1 MLNETIAEMQD
12 RMTKTIE
19 ALQSDL
25 QSIRTGRASPSLVDK
40 LMVDYYGTPT
50 PLQQIASVSA
60 PEAQL
65 VAIRPFAPN
74 DIPDIEKAIIA
85 SDIGITPSNDGQ
97 QIRLVIPPLTEERRR
112 DLVKQVS
119 KRAEDARI
127 SVRNIRRDVNSDL
140 KEMEKENMLTEDD
153 LRLGQDKVQDQTN
166 DFINQVDSVAKSKED
181 EIMTI

>member
-1 MLNETIAEMQD
+1 MLNDIIADLQE
-12 RMTKTIE
+12 RMTKTID
-19 ALQSDL
+19 ALENDL
-25 QSIRTGRASPSLVDK
+25 QAIRTGRASPSLVDK

-127 SVRNIRRDVNSDL
+127 SVRNLRRDANSDL
-140 KEMEKENMLTEDD
+140 KEMEKENLLTEDD
-153 LRLGQDKVQDQTN
+153 LRLGQDKVQEQTD
-166 DFINQVDSVAKSKED
+166 DFIKQVDSVTKAKEE

>member
-166 DFINQVDSVAKSKED
+166 DFY
-181 EIMTI
+181 

>member
-1 MLNETIAEMQD
+1 MLNETIDDMHE

-85 SDIGITPSNDGQ
+85 SDIGITPNNDGQ
-97 QIRLVIPPLTEERRR
+97 QIRLAIPPLTEERRR

-140 KEMEKENMLTEDD
+140 KEMEKENLLTEDD

-166 DFINQVDSVAKSKED
+166 DFVKQVDTVAKAKED